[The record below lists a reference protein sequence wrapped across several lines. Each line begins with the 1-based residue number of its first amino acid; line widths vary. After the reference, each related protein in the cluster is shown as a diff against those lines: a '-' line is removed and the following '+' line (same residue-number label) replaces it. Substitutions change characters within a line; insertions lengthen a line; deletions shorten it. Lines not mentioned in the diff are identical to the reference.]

1 VNTATQAQTGYGGNA
16 LAVFAMATLLLIVL
30 WFGAHDAVAR
40 GFVLLLW
47 GEAWVVKLVL
57 TPLTSPDTL
66 AELKAW
72 RKVLILAYDQPAAI
86 TLTKLGE
93 FLAYGGLWIR
103 WPAAGLCLVLGVW
116 PLLGDRTLRLTRR
129 FTFERLIRENAK
141 VWPRMRPVA
150 EASHLLEEG
159 PDQGDRAWAKTPL
172 SFALEHGCLR
182 NRLGTTLRETTAEEP
197 MVFHADSARGAFEAQ
212 LGPLWQ
218 GFEQLGYHEQV
229 LFAAITGRL
238 IQRKQEADALLDR
251 VASTFRTHKD
261 GTYSFDAG
269 DLEIELAQAAL
280 DHAEVKKVIR
290 DHAHVRNVLAVL
302 LERARQ
308 TAGVLACSDFI
319 WLKPVDR
326 ALWYALNQVG
336 RRVAWPEASGL
347 RAQLR
352 FEIRAKR
359 ALKEPHVEY
368 AVVGL
373 KDALYDEGWID
384 EPAVF

>member
-1 VNTATQAQTGYGGNA
+1 MNTATQAQTGYGGNA
-16 LAVFAMATLLLIVL
+16 LAVFAMAILLLIVL
-30 WFGAHDAVAR
+30 WFGAHDALAR

-57 TPLTSPDTL
+57 TPLASLDTL
-66 AELKAW
+66 AELQAW
-72 RKVLILAYDQPAAI
+72 RKVLIQAYDHPQSI

-103 WPAAGLCLVLGVW
+103 WPAAALCLVVGVW
-116 PLLGDRTLRLTRR
+116 PLLGERTLRLTRR

-150 EASHLLEEG
+150 EATHLLEEG

-182 NRLGTTLRETTAEEP
+182 NRLGTTLREAAEEP
-197 MVFHADSARGAFEAQ
+197 MVFHAESARRAFEGQ
-212 LGPLWQ
+212 LGPQWQ
-218 GFEQLGYHEQV
+218 GYERLGYHEQV

-238 IQRKQEADALLDR
+238 IQRKEEADTLLDR
-251 VASTFRTHKD
+251 VASTFRAHK
-261 GTYSFDAG
+261 GVYSFDAN
-269 DLEIELAQAAL
+269 DLEVELAQAAL
-280 DHAEVKKVIR
+280 AHPEVKKVIR
-290 DHAHVRNVLAVL
+290 NHAHVRNVLAVL

-326 ALWYALNQVG
+326 TLWYALNQVG

-347 RAQLR
+347 RAHLR

-359 ALKEPHVEY
+359 VLNEPHVEY

-373 KDALYDEGWID
+373 KDALYEEGWID